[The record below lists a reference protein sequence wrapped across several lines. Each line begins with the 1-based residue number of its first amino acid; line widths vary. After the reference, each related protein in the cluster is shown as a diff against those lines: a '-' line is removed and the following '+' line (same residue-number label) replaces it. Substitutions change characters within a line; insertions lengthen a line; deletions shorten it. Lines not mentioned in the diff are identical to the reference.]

1 MLGQP
6 KQIRLGLAILG
17 GLLVAGAVIGL
28 MLGTGKAN
36 NQTNGVGLAIANSP
50 TPPNQPN
57 EATIP
62 VTPGAPGPTVSA
74 TPAAVAGSNLSPAAI
89 SNPTYTAIPVVP
101 PVRSPVPV
109 TGSLQPPTQANEVFI
124 VGTITTYDKPAG
136 LVQLA
141 QADGSNIAI
150 KIGTS
155 TTISRSGRAA
165 ASSDIK
171 PGELISASGSFN
183 NQGQLVATEL
193 RLGLNGSSRDPVSNP
208 PRLPPTPTQP
218 K

>member
-17 GLLVAGAVIGL
+17 GLLVAAAVIGL
-28 MLGTGKAN
+28 LLATGKAN
-36 NQTNGVGLAIANSP
+36 NQTNGVGLAVATSP

-74 TPAAVAGSNLSPAAI
+74 TPAAVTGSNPSPTPAAI
-89 SNPTYTAIPVVP
+89 SNPTYAENPA
-101 PVRSPVPV
+101 RSPVPV
-109 TGSLQPPTQANEVFI
+109 TGSLQPPTQANGVFI

-208 PRLPPTPTQP
+208 PRLPPAPTQP